1 MAKANVGG
9 SRLAFELID
18 LTPPWVEAPE
28 TVVMHHGIGAT
39 GAIWSGWLPA
49 LIDRYRVLLFDMR
62 GHGGSRSASDVPV
75 SLDGLVDDLLAVMDA
90 VGLGRAHLVGESIGG
105 TVALAAALRAPERVD
120 TLAISNGAHV
130 GARLQALHDWRAVM
144 DRGGMAGWSAHM
156 MPHRFFPDG
165 ISQAQWRWFERIQA
179 EADREVVLGAV
190 AALVGAD
197 LSEAASAL
205 PCPLLLMHPDSSP
218 FIPVPVVDDLRRRV
232 RDARLHVIGRARHGM
247 PVSHATT
254 CSALLRGF
262 LDEKRRDS

>member
-1 MAKANVGG
+1 MAKTHVEG

-49 LIDRYRVLLFDMR
+49 LIDRYRVLIFDMR
-62 GHGGSRSASDVPV
+62 GHGESAAELPV
-75 SLDGLVDDLLAVMDA
+75 SLELLVDDLLAVMGA

-105 TVALAAALRAPERVD
+105 TIALAAALRAPERVR
-120 TLAISNGAHV
+120 TLTISNGAHV

-144 DRGGMAGWSAHM
+144 DRGGMAAWSAHM
-156 MPHRFFPDG
+156 MPHRFLPDG
-165 ISQAQWRWFERIQA
+165 VSPAQWRWFEQTQA
-179 EADREVVLGAV
+179 EADSEVVLGAV

-197 LSEAASAL
+197 LSEAASTLA
-205 PCPLLLMHPDSSP
+205 CPLLLMHPDSSP

-247 PVSHATT
+247 PVSHAAL

-262 LDEKRRDS
+262 LDETRAA